1 MEEMIIGVKEVILI
15 SYKNMLNYSIYYLM
29 LGLLTNFIIDILSDH
44 FDSPIRLTTLEKI
57 FVGLLWPWSLFKLI
71 TEFIKAKK

>member
-15 SYKNMLNYSIYYLM
+15 SYKNMLNYSIYYLI

-57 FVGLLWPWSLFKLI
+57 FVGLLWPWAVYKLI